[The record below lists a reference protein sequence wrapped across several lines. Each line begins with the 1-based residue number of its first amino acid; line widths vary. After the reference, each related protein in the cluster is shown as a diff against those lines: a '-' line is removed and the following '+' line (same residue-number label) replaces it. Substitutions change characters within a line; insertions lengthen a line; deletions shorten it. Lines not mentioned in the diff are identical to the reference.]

1 MAEATIVVATT
12 GAPGLISPQL
22 VRKGQVILALSN
34 PNAEIRPEDALAAGA
49 AFAADGKVVNNA
61 LAFPGIFRGALD
73 ARVCRIT
80 DEMKIAAAGAI
91 AARASEGELVPD
103 ILDRSVHQ
111 AVARAVTDAGQD
123 PGAPSR

>member
-1 MAEATIVVATT
+1 VVATT
-12 GAPGLISPQL
+12 GAPGLIKPRL

-34 PNAEIRPEDALAAGA
+34 PNAEIRPEEALAAGA

-73 ARVCRIT
+73 ARARRIT
-80 DEMKIAAAGAI
+80 DPMKIAAAKAI
-91 AARASEGELVPD
+91 AEQAPEGELVPE

-111 AVARAVTDAGQD
+111 AVAVAVARASAT
-123 PGAPSR
+123 PGAGRV